1 MEGMLSPEI
10 KENVVANLEVQQTFK
25 ISKVGTI
32 AGCMVLEGKI
42 KRNNKIRLIRDGI
55 VKYQG
60 ALGSLKRF
68 KDDAKEVVSG
78 QDCGL
83 NIEGYNDIMVGDII
97 EAYEEI
103 EIKKTLD

>member
-1 MEGMLSPEI
+1 M
-10 KENVVANLEVQQTFK
+10 VV
-25 ISKVGTI
+25 
-32 AGCMVLEGKI
+32 EGKI

-60 ALGSLKRF
+60 ELGSLKRY
-68 KDDAKEVVSG
+68 KDDVKEVVMG

-83 NIEGYNDIMVGDII
+83 NIDGYNDIMVGDII